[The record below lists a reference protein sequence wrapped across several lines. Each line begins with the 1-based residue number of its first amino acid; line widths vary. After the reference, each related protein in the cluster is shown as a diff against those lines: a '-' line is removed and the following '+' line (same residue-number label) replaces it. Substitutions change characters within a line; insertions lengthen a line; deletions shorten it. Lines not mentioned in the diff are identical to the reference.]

1 VLSGSLSQSF
11 AVVSGHLP
19 PGHPDSPVDWAALAC
34 SADTLVLLM
43 AVANRSN
50 IAQRLLDLGRP
61 PGTAVACIE
70 QAATA
75 RQRVT
80 RCTLLE
86 LAQPEQSPSIA
97 NPAVI
102 VIGPTIP
109 LLP

>member
-1 VLSGSLSQSF
+1 M
-11 AVVSGHLP
+11 VSGHLP

-43 AVANRSN
+43 AVANRVS

-61 PGTAVACIE
+61 PATEVACVE

-75 RQRVT
+75 HQQVT
-80 RCTLLE
+80 RCTLRE
-86 LAQPEQSPSIA
+86 LARPGSSPAVA

-102 VIGPTIP
+102 VIGPTVS
-109 LLP
+109 LLPSDG